1 MSLIRVF
8 ICFIFLALPL
18 IGQSQ
23 VINTTDDS
31 FQKDVVQSKVPVLVD
46 FWATWCGPCRMY
58 SPIVDEIAKEYGSKL
73 KVCRINVDE
82 NPNISRQFRISAI
95 PASFILKKGKIV
107 KYWFG
112 MEPLQAVKDQLKE
125 ILRVAR
131 KVKADSSKP

>member
-1 MSLIRVF
+1 
-8 ICFIFLALPL
+8 
-18 IGQSQ
+18 
-23 VINTTDDS
+23 
-31 FQKDVVQSKVPVLVD
+31 
-46 FWATWCGPCRMY
+46 MY